1 MESHQY
7 PQGELLI
14 TGWCEAVQSPGSPAS
29 SSSILLVIK
38 RLLACKGQDLKEH
51 LQIKSHWAWSYTLV
65 SWTFRTVYLVDACDK
80 PWSFGGQTLLLTVS
94 CYRAAWHKKRGL
106 CPSSHTWFFST
117 KNAQYKNTGVS
128 KRNSSAQMLMTSHL
142 WCFPHNSWGRGPPCR
157 WACHSSTQHPCA
169 WWRGYSRPVE
179 RTALPLSSL
188 HNHTE
193 PPPTP
198 RQSETPTKKEQNT
211 QMFSAPAENLTI
223 TKLLYILLKTQGQIA
238 WPTLSGFIIVLV
250 LVTWAG
256 LPASGCML
264 GEAAAIPVWTKLNQG
279 TNRKFCGHILWQS
292 SIMYWCAIN
301 NSILLPLRRL
311 VSAFLYYFFY
321 WAGVCI
327 IHVNALL

>member
-1 MESHQY
+1 
-7 PQGELLI
+7 
-14 TGWCEAVQSPGSPAS
+14 
-29 SSSILLVIK
+29 
-38 RLLACKGQDLKEH
+38 
-51 LQIKSHWAWSYTLV
+51 
-65 SWTFRTVYLVDACDK
+65 
-80 PWSFGGQTLLLTVS
+80 
-94 CYRAAWHKKRGL
+94 
-106 CPSSHTWFFST
+106 
-117 KNAQYKNTGVS
+117 
-128 KRNSSAQMLMTSHL
+128 MLMTSHL

-198 RQSETPTKKEQNT
+198 RQSETPTKKKEQNT